1 MNRHH
6 TRRRQHQAQTAGSM
20 SFNPSAVFENMYGK
34 QEETFE
40 ESEQKINSIITD
52 VQTTRDDLQKELVIY
67 EQKMTVLEKEFTQYQ
82 KLAMKVMSALDVI
95 DNMTQKLTGQKS
107 DASASDDEDSSKTS
121 SSENA
126 STPPNNNQGQQ
137 SSSN

>member
-6 TRRRQHQAQTAGSM
+6 TRRRQHQTQSAGSM
-20 SFNPSAVFENMYGK
+20 SFDPSAVFSSVYGK
-34 QEETFE
+34 HEDTFE

-52 VQTTRDDLQKELVIY
+52 VQTTREDLQKELVMY

-95 DNMTQKLTGQKS
+95 DNMTQKLTGQKNE
-107 DASASDDEDSSKTS
+107 ASASDDEDSSKTES
-121 SSENA
+121 QESA
-126 STPPNNNQGQQ
+126 STPPKNQGQQ
-137 SSSN
+137 IS